1 MQRALTKAKIIFV
14 LPFILR
20 KIMNFSLRFFKKHN
34 SGKGVIDIVI
44 KIYTNKQM
52 LVGVME
58 YTLIP
63 DELLTLHNLGH
74 TVEKPQS
81 LSGKFFPMDGAPKG
95 NRTFPRG

>member
-1 MQRALTKAKIIFV
+1 MI
-14 LPFILR
+14 
-20 KIMNFSLRFFKKHN
+20 N
-34 SGKGVIDIVI
+34 IVI
-44 KIYTNKQM
+44 QICTNKQM

-81 LSGKFFPMDGAPKG
+81 LSGKNFPMDGVPKG
-95 NRTFPRG
+95 NKTFPRG